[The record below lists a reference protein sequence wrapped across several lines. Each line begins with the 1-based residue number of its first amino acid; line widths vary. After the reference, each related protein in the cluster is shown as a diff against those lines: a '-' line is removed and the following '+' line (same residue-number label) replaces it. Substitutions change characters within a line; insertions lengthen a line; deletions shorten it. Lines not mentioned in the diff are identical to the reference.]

1 MVIVE
6 GLSMAD
12 RRSGGCR
19 GRRGAG
25 CGRGCRWRV
34 GGHAAADQVGDLQHG
49 EDGLGALREA
59 DLRARDRSGR
69 GGGARSA
76 RRRRR
81 SGRCGG
87 GGGGRLRG
95 KGPRPGAWRLPVQRW
110 RRVATPAGDEAG
122 ALDVGA
128 EAQPTDGRVLGVP

>member
-1 MVIVE
+1 MVVGERDAVE
-6 GLSMAD
+6 VAGGGWVATPQQI
-12 RRSGGCR
+12 RSGISSTVKT
-19 GRRGAG
+19 ASAL
-25 CGRGCRWRV
+25 CGRPICAPVIDRV
-34 GGHAAADQVGDLQHG
+34 EEV
-49 EDGLGALREA
+49 ELGVLV
-59 DLRARDRSGR
+59 
-69 GGGARSA
+69 
-76 RRRRR
+76 
-81 SGRCGG
+81 